1 MAARQAY
8 LPETDEA
15 KVNWLNNFAEK
26 KETHGPLFGFS
37 SASIAQTERDA
48 EMFAYIVGVIDQN
61 KQDSQEFTAYK
72 NILRDGP
79 KSEPT
84 ATFPS
89 FEPAAPVPTIV
100 PADIFGRVSADV
112 AIIKNNDNYTPAL
125 GQDFGIIGAASTFDP
140 ATYKTTIKGEAFPD
154 GVELKFSKKGAD
166 AVRFYSRLRGQA
178 AWAVVD
184 KALRSP
190 YKDTRP
196 LAVAGVPEV
205 REYMARG
212 MKGNSEIGQ
221 NSNIITVV
229 FGGIT
234 GG

>member
-1 MAARQAY
+1 MARKQAY

-26 KETHGPLFGFS
+26 KETHGPLFGFD
-37 SASIAQTERDA
+37 SASVTQSEQDA
-48 EMFAYIVGVIDQN
+48 LMFAYMVGVIDQN
-61 KQDSQEFTAYK
+61 KQDSQEFTTYK

-79 KSEPT
+79 KSQPT

-89 FEPAAPVPTIV
+89 YESAPPVPTIV
-100 PADIFGRVSADV
+100 PADIFGRVSDDV
-112 AIIKNNDNYTPAL
+112 AVIKANKNYTEAL
-125 GQDFGIIGAASTFDP
+125 GQDFDIIGAASTFDP
-140 ATYKTTIKGEAFPD
+140 ATYTTKISGKSFPD

-166 AVRFYSRLRGQA
+166 AVRFYTRLRGEGEWQ
-178 AWAVVD
+178 
-184 KALRSP
+184 KLEKELRSP
-190 YKDTRP
+190 VKDTRP

-212 MKGNSEIGQ
+212 IKSNAEIGQ

-234 GG
+234 G